1 MITDPQVLYK
11 LMVLYLLQ
19 QANLPINSEKIS
31 EFFLSAEYT
40 NYLSLQQALSELLD
54 AHLIKSSTLR
64 GAIRYEITREG
75 EESLGF
81 FGEDIPE
88 AVREDIHAF
97 LKNQKI
103 RLRNEMGITAD
114 YRKSTGTDFD
124 VTCEVKEGKLQL
136 MKLTLSVPSEEQAR
150 IICDRW
156 QSASQEIYS
165 HIMHTLLQD
174 E

>member
-19 QANLPINSEKIS
+19 QANLPINSEQIS
-31 EFFLSAEYT
+31 EFFLSTEYT
-40 NYLSLQQALSELLD
+40 NYISLQQALGELLD

-75 EESLGF
+75 EESLSF
-81 FGEDIPE
+81 FGDDIPE
-88 AVREDIHAF
+88 AVRSDIDAF
-97 LKNQKI
+97 LKKHKI

-114 YRKSTGTDFD
+114 YRKSSGTDYD
-124 VTCEVKEGKLQL
+124 VVCEVKEGKLQL
-136 MKLTLSVPSEEQAR
+136 MKLVLSVPSEEQAR

-156 QSASQEIYS
+156 QSASQEVYS
-165 HIMHTLLQD
+165 NLMHTLLQD